1 MKKLISILSIT
12 AAALMLSSCIILGTE
27 DEPIVVK
34 EKTVVEKE
42 TTSQQPASTNTQQTQ
57 PSTQQPVKETTTQTQ
72 SQTQTTVIT
81 QPEPAKYSI
90 TCRNQTNMIVTDW
103 CVSKDNIVTYANS
116 SFNRAIGPYKEDKI
130 QNLPEGYYKVYF
142 SFEDDGPLSP
152 SDYLSSDSIQLNQD
166 IIYTLFVRS
175 QAYAVECRSADADA
189 APQFYLSG
197 SDGSEIELFCK

>member
-12 AAALMLSSCIILGTE
+12 AAALMLSSCIILGT
-27 DEPIVVK
+27 DEEPEIVVK
-34 EKTVVEKE
+34 KNQPNESTPA
-42 TTSQQPASTNTQQTQ
+42 SAAQPQQPAQQTTPAQ
-57 PSTQQPVKETTTQTQ
+57 TQQP
-72 SQTQTTVIT
+72 VIT

-175 QAYAVECRSADADA
+175 AGYAVECRSADTEA

>member
-12 AAALMLSSCIILGTE
+12 AAALMLSSCIILGT
-27 DEPIVVK
+27 DEEPEIVVK
-34 EKTVVEKE
+34 KEVIKEKE
-42 TTSQQPASTNTQQTQ
+42 TVTETAPATT
-57 PSTQQPVKETTTQTQ
+57 TTTQTQ
-72 SQTQTTVIT
+72 QPAQQTTPAQTTVIT
-81 QPEPAKYSI
+81 KPEPEPAKYSI

-166 IIYTLFVRS
+166 VIYTLFVRTS
-175 QAYAVECRSADADA
+175 GYAVDCRSAATP
-189 APQFYLSG
+189 APQYYLAG
-197 SDGSEIELFCK
+197 SDGSEIDLF

>member
-12 AAALMLSSCIILGTE
+12 AAALMLSSCIILGT
-27 DEPIVVK
+27 DEEPEIVVK
-34 EKTVVEKE
+34 KEVIKEKE
-42 TTSQQPASTNTQQTQ
+42 TVTETAPA
-57 PSTQQPVKETTTQTQ
+57 TTTQTQ
-72 SQTQTTVIT
+72 QPAQQTSPAKTTVIT
-81 QPEPAKYSI
+81 EPEPAKYSI

-175 QAYAVECRSADADA
+175 QAYAVECRSADAEA

>member
-1 MKKLISILSIT
+1 MKKLITILSIT
-12 AAALMLSSCIILGTE
+12 AAALMLSSCIIVGTE
-27 DEPIVVK
+27 DEPILVK

-42 TTSQQPASTNTQQTQ
+42 TKSQQQPANTNTQQTQ
-57 PSTQQPVKETTTQTQ
+57 QPEQQKTPA
-72 SQTQTTVIT
+72 QTTIIT

-166 IIYTLFVRS
+166 IIYTLFVRTS
-175 QAYAVECRSADADA
+175 GYAVECRSAG
-189 APQFYLSG
+189 APAQFYLAG
-197 SDGSEIELFCK
+197 SDGSEIDLICK

>member
-12 AAALMLSSCIILGTE
+12 AAALMLSSCIILGT
-27 DEPIVVK
+27 DEEPEIVVK
-34 EKTVVEKE
+34 KEVTEKTI
-42 TTSQQPASTNTQQTQ
+42 TTTEQTSTPTNQTQQPAQQTS
-57 PSTQQPVKETTTQTQ
+57 PAK
-72 SQTQTTVIT
+72 TTVIT
-81 QPEPAKYSI
+81 EPEPAKYSI